1 MAIKEE
7 KLFTVVLLVAMLTFI
22 GFYRAQAAEP
32 FEAGIRIG
40 AYSNVYQSIN
50 DEQEDVY
57 VSPVLS
63 YSAATKPDANG
74 LSWTFNGS
82 ADGYIYKKEDDMNS
96 AALTVTP
103 GLRYGFAKTWQ
114 LRVQPF
120 AQLKT
125 VKDSDQSAKSYGGS
139 ISVDNQWTREF
150 SSGAYVRYLDSH
162 AHERVY
168 SADEYAV
175 GLSAD
180 YSFTPEWYGSCWYE
194 YAHGSNYQTATVASQ
209 SPGGWIWDRLSYLIK
224 DDNGQQATVV
234 ISDTIKTHSFGL
246 RTGYAWTPAILTELG
261 YIHRKSD
268 SDSGDVTS
276 NEVTC
281 GMYFRF

>member
-1 MAIKEE
+1 MAIKED
-7 KLFTVVLLVAMLTFI
+7 KLFTVILLVAMLTFV
-22 GFYRAQAAEP
+22 GFYSAQAAEP
-32 FEAGIRIG
+32 FEAGVRIG

-50 DEQEDVY
+50 DEQKDVY

-63 YSAATKPDANG
+63 YSKATAPDAHG
-74 LSWTFNGS
+74 LSWTING
-82 ADGYIYKKEDDMNS
+82 AFDGYLYKKEDDMNS

-103 GLRYGFAKTWQ
+103 GLRYGFAQTWQ
-114 LRVQPF
+114 LRAQPF
-120 AQLKT
+120 IQLKT

-139 ISVDNQWTREF
+139 VSVDNQWTNAF

-162 AHERVY
+162 AHEHVY
-168 SADEYAV
+168 STDECAV
-175 GLSAD
+175 GASAD
-180 YSFTPEWYGSCWYE
+180 YSFTPKWYGSCWYE
-194 YAHGSNYQTATVASQ
+194 YAHGSSYQTATVASQ
-209 SPGGWIWDRLSYLIK
+209 GLVSWLRQSFSQIIK
-224 DDNGQQATVV
+224 DDDGQQATVV
-234 ISDTIKTHSFGL
+234 IKDTMKTHSIGL
-246 RTGYAWTPAILTELG
+246 RTGYAWSPTILTELG